1 MLRGQIK
8 LLLQSA
14 IQALVDSGE
23 LPETVLEIPLEVT
36 DTKTPEHGDFACPFA
51 LSSTKRVGKPPRAI
65 AEALRTEL
73 LKDSEGSPFS
83 EIEIAGPG
91 FLNLRVK
98 PASIVAYVPQVLELG
113 DRLSHAEIPAQSAK
127 RRINIEYVS
136 VNPNGPITVGSG
148 RGAAFGDTFS
158 RVLAASGDSVERD
171 YYINDG
177 VNSEQMR
184 LFAESVKAHALS
196 EPLPENGYKGEYVLD
211 VAHEV
216 EGLHPDAKTKTDI
229 GWWQSV
235 SQELMIERQRTD
247 LATFGVTF
255 DRWFSEQTLHDNGQ
269 VAAALEGLIKSGA
282 ADSECFSN
290 EIVREDK
297 VETLQQKPEEC
308 GPLWL
313 RSTRWGDDKDR
324 VLTRSDGRP
333 AYIAA
338 DVAYLENKLGTR
350 AYDKAYLI
358 LGPDHHGYIPRMY
371 AACQALGYPLS
382 RFEIVIFQIVR
393 FVKEGKPAPMRK
405 RDGNIYELRDLIDE
419 LGANIAP
426 KAPKAEQQRIG
437 ADVSR
442 FFYLMRS
449 HDTHMDFDIDLA
461 TKQSDE
467 NPVFYAQYAHA
478 RICSV
483 LSKAHAELGI
493 DASAPLEFDQSLLVN
508 PREMALI
515 KKILDLPYEVRRCA
529 SDFGVHR
536 LTTYAVELARTYH
549 YFYDGCRV
557 VQADQKQLSVARAAL
572 CQAARFALK
581 STFDLLGVSAPER
594 MDRAEAPV

>member
-1 MLRGQIK
+1 LLRGQIK
-8 LLLQSA
+8 QLIESA
-14 IQALVDSGE
+14 VKALVDSRE
-23 LPETVLEIPLEVT
+23 LDGAVLEIAIEVT
-36 DTKTPEHGDFACPFA
+36 DTKTPEHGDYACPFA
-51 LSSTKRVGKPPRAI
+51 LSATKRAGMPPRAV
-65 AEALRTEL
+65 AEALRTQL
-73 LKDSEGSPFS
+73 LKAGDDSPFS
-83 EIEIAGPG
+83 NIEIAGPG

-98 PASIVAYVPQVLELG
+98 PGTITAYLAPVLKLG
-113 DRLSHAEIPAQSAK
+113 DRLSHASLPAYTAH
-127 RRINIEYVS
+127 RRIHIEYVS

-148 RGAAFGDTFS
+148 RGAAFGDTLS
-158 RVLAASGDSVERD
+158 RVLAASGDTVERE

-196 EPLPENGYKGEYVLD
+196 LTLPENGYKGEYVKD
-211 VAHEV
+211 VAEQV
-216 EGLHPDAKTKTDI
+216 QKLHPEALSKPDA
-229 GWWQSV
+229 GWWQEV
-235 SQELMIERQRTD
+235 SQELMVERQRSD
-247 LATFGVTF
+247 LATFGVHF
-255 DRWFSEQTLHDNGQ
+255 DRWFSEQSMHDSGK
-269 VAAALEGLIKSGA
+269 VAEALAGLVNSGA

-290 EIVREDK
+290 EIVREGK
-297 VETLQQKPEEC
+297 TERLEKKPEEC
-308 GPLWL
+308 GPVWL

-338 DVAYLENKLGTR
+338 DVAYLESKLGDR
-350 AYDKAYLI
+350 GYDKAYLI

-393 FVKEGKPAPMRK
+393 FVKDGKPAPMRK

-426 KAPKAEQQRIG
+426 NADKEEQQRIG
-437 ADVSR
+437 TDVSR

-483 LSKAHAELGI
+483 LAKAKTELGI
-493 DASAPLEFDQSLLVN
+493 DSEGQIQFDPSQLTD
-508 PREMALI
+508 PRELTLI
-515 KKILDLPYEVRRCA
+515 KKILDLPHEVRRCA
-529 SDFGVHR
+529 TDFGVHR

-549 YFYDGCRV
+549 HFYDACRV
-557 VQADQKQLSVARAAL
+557 IQADQPELSTARAAV

-594 MDRAEAPV
+594 MDRTTE